1 MTLHSR
7 LKRINEDLKLYT
19 AEVID
24 NELKDPRTTDVL
36 ITVTQVSASKDLRHA
51 EVFVSV
57 LADDQK
63 SAEVIKGLTHS
74 AGFIRSAVAQ
84 KVSLRFMPELSFK
97 LDETARTAARINT
110 LLKKIEKDD
119 PGVLDPEES
128 KESTDNEK
136 TGPDAPGNESEVE
149 KKD

>member
-24 NELKDPRTTDVL
+24 NELKDPRTTDVM
-36 ITVTQVSASKDLRHA
+36 ITVTSVSASKDLRHA

-57 LADDQK
+57 LADDKK

-119 PGVLDPEES
+119 PGILDPEES
-128 KESTDNEK
+128 KENTDHEEDSPNTSGE
-136 TGPDAPGNESEVE
+136 TTEADTE
-149 KKD
+149 

>member
-7 LKRINEDLKLYT
+7 LKRINEELKLYT

-24 NELKDPRTTDVL
+24 NQLKDPRTTDVL
-36 ITVTQVSASKDLRHA
+36 ITVTHVSATKDLRHA

-57 LADDQK
+57 LADDKK
-63 SAEVIKGLTHS
+63 SAEAIKGLIHS

-84 KVSLRFMPELSFK
+84 KLSLRYMPELVFK

-110 LLKKIEKDD
+110 LLKKIDRDE
-119 PGVLDPEES
+119 PGVLNAPTEEDS
-128 KESTDNEK
+128 QNDEENSFNEK
-136 TGPDAPGNESEVE
+136 NGE
-149 KKD
+149 K